1 MKAERQ
7 EVFTRNH
14 ETSHARPLQRPSMDY
29 SRLGPYPS
37 VLLLS
42 IHLFPYFVPLRPLF
56 RCFRPVLLSWRPVLT
71 SWRPEIPILRFLRS
85 IPSPCVLSSPF
96 CALYL
101 LLASLRP
108 ISSASCPLFSGPCN
122 LSSSPLVSCPPLLTS
137 FSPLPALCPSL
148 LVFCPPLP
156 ESLE

>member
-71 SWRPEIPILRFLRS
+71 SLRPEIPILRFLRS
-85 IPSPCVLSSPF
+85 IPSPCVLSSAF

-101 LLASLRP
+101 LLASYILGFLPSILRSLQLVLKSACVL
-108 ISSASCPLFSGPCN
+108 SSAPYVLLSTPCTVSFTSCV
-122 LSSSPLVSCPPLLTS
+122 LSSAPREP
-137 FSPLPALCPSL
+137 
-148 LVFCPPLP
+148 
-156 ESLE
+156 